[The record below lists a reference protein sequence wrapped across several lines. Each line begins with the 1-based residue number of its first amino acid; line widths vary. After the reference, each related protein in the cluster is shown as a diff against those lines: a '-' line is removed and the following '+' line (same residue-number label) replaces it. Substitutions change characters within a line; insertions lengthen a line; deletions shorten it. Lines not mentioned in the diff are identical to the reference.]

1 MSQKVIFFA
10 NKINKELSNVL
21 KEKQPETLFEP
32 PRYVFSL
39 GGKRIRPILTL
50 MAVDLFGKEVEIA
63 LNAALG
69 IEIFHNF
76 SLLHDDLMDN
86 ADLRRGNLTVH
97 KKWNP
102 NTAILSGDAMVIES
116 YKYIAKVPGQHLQKI
131 LEIFSSTAM
140 DICIGQQ
147 LDMDFEQRTDVS
159 EAEYIEMILKKT
171 AVLIGSSLKIGA
183 VLADAKETDTD
194 ALYQFGINLGLAF
207 QLKDDLLDVYG
218 DVKTFGKNIGGDI
231 INNKKTYLLIKAL
244 KDSNQIQQKTLEY
257 WLNLKDFDPEEK
269 VESIKKI
276 YDQLNLKII
285 TENLIEK
292 FYLASLDCLSSVNVT
307 DESKKELLEL
317 SENLMS
323 RNN

>member
-147 LDMDFEQRTDVS
+147 LDIDFEQRTDVS

-183 VLADAKETDTD
+183 VIADAKETDSD

-231 INNKKTYLLIKAL
+231 INNKKTFLLIKAL

-257 WLNLKDFDPEEK
+257 WLNLKEFNPEEK
-269 VESIKKI
+269 IESVKKI
-276 YDQLNLKII
+276 YDELNLKVI

-307 DESKKELLEL
+307 NESKKELLEL
-317 SENLMS
+317 SEKLIT
-323 RNN
+323 RNS

>member
-1 MSQKVIFFA
+1 MSQKIVFFR
-10 NKINKELSNVL
+10 NKIDKELSNVL
-21 KEKQPETLFEP
+21 KQEQPETLFEP
-32 PRYVFSL
+32 PRYVISL

-50 MAVDLFGKEVEIA
+50 IAVDLFGKDVDVA
-63 LNAALG
+63 VNAALG

-97 KKWNP
+97 KKWNS

-116 YKYIAKVPGQHLQKI
+116 YKYIAKVSGQYLQKI
-131 LEIFSSTAM
+131 LEIFSNTAM

-147 LDMDFEQRTDVS
+147 LDIDFEQRTDVS

-183 VLADAKETDTD
+183 VIADAKETDSD

-231 INNKKTYLLIKAL
+231 INNKKTFLLIKAL

-257 WLNLKDFDPEEK
+257 WLNLKEFNPEEK
-269 VESIKKI
+269 IESVKKI
-276 YDQLNLKII
+276 YDELNLKVI

-292 FYLASLDCLSSVNVT
+292 FYLASLDCLSTVNVT
-307 DESKKELLEL
+307 NESKKELLEL
-317 SENLMS
+317 SEKLIT
-323 RNN
+323 RNS